1 MGGAFRHVTLAQGR
15 CCCGLGITP
24 LRAEDRAREA
34 PPQRKVDAFGEMALA
49 GCEKTMLACQTSVKG
64 ATGGTSEMGKTRGS
78 PVCPRRAPRARRA
91 RRALVRLAYSS
102 SILLARL
109 GEIIEMGQRVT

>member
-34 PPQRKVDAFGEMALA
+34 PPQRKVDAFGETALA
-49 GCEKTMLACQTSVKG
+49 GCEKTILACQKYN
-64 ATGGTSEMGKTRGS
+64 GS
-78 PVCPRRAPRARRA
+78 YAWDKPG
-91 RRALVRLAYSS
+91 LSGSS
-102 SILLARL
+102 GFSGLS
-109 GEIIEMGQRVT
+109 G

>member
-1 MGGAFRHVTLAQGR
+1 MTLAQGR

-64 ATGGTSEMGKTRGS
+64 ATGGTSEMGETRGS
-78 PVCPRRAPRARRA
+78 PVCP